1 MLEIKNTNWNYP
13 TPIWFGLNRTTEI
26 KLALKELNISKP
38 LIVTDPQFSEN
49 KNFKKILEHLS
60 KDSIQF
66 SIFTDIKGNPTG
78 KNVSDGVL
86 KFNTDANDGVIAI
99 GGGSALDAGKAI
111 AFMSKQKEDLWFF
124 EDVGDNWTKAIVE
137 DMPKVIA
144 IPTTAG
150 TGSETGRA
158 SLIVDEDTYT
168 KKIIF
173 HPSILP
179 DLVILDPELTTS
191 LPAHLTAATGMDAL
205 AHCLE
210 AYCSH
215 VHHPMAHGIA
225 IEGIKNIKDNLVTAF
240 NDPKDISA
248 RSAMLVS
255 SPMGSTA
262 FQKGLGAIHSLSHP
276 VNALYDLHHGL
287 TNAIFMPYVLKF
299 NQAEIEARIILLSNY
314 LELSDR
320 SFNGFLNWILDLRKE
335 LSIPHTLKELK
346 IEFDFDTLAEMALV
360 DPSTPTNPTN
370 MTVNDMKKLYIDSYE
385 GNLN

>member
-1 MLEIKNTNWNYP
+1 MSEINNTNWNYP
-13 TPIWFGLNRTTEI
+13 TPIWFGLNRTAEI
-26 KLALKELNISKP
+26 KLALKELSISKP

-49 KNFKKILEHLS
+49 ENFKKMIEHLS
-60 KDSIQF
+60 KGSIQF

-86 KFNTDANDGVIAI
+86 KFNADANDGVIAI

-111 AFMSKQKEDLWFF
+111 AFMSKQKENLWFF
-124 EDVGDNWTKAIVE
+124 EDVGDNWTKAIIK

-179 DLVILDPELTTS
+179 DLVILDPELTIS

-210 AYCSH
+210 AYCSE
-215 VHHPMAHGIA
+215 VYHPMAHGIA
-225 IEGIKNIKDNLVTAF
+225 IEGVRIIKNNLVDAF
-240 NDPKDISA
+240 KDPENLFA
-248 RSAMLVS
+248 RSQMLVS

-276 VNALYDLHHGL
+276 INAIHDLHHGL
-287 TNAIFMPYVLKF
+287 TNAIFMPYVIKF
-299 NQAEIEARIILLSNY
+299 NQSAIEEKMERLSKY
-314 LELSDR
+314 IELKNQ
-320 SFNGFLNWILDLRKE
+320 SFDGFLEWILDLRKQ
-335 LSIPHTLKELK
+335 LLIPHTLKELNVK
-346 IEFDFDTLAEMALV
+346 FDFDKLSKMALV
-360 DPSTPTNPTN
+360 DPSTPTNPI
-370 MTVNDMKKLYIDSYE
+370 VLSQEDMKVLYLNSYE
-385 GNLN
+385 GNL

>member
-1 MLEIKNTNWNYP
+1 MSEINNTNWNYP
-13 TPIWFGLNRTTEI
+13 TPIWFGLNRTAEI
-26 KLALKELNISKP
+26 KLALTELSISRP

-49 KNFKKILEHLS
+49 ENFKKIIEHLS

-86 KFNTDANDGVIAI
+86 KFNADANDGVIAI

-111 AFMSKQKEDLWFF
+111 AFMSKQKENLWFF
-124 EDVGDNWTKAIVE
+124 EDVGDNWTKAIIK

-179 DLVILDPELTTS
+179 DLVILDPELTIS

-210 AYCSH
+210 AYCSE
-215 VHHPMAHGIA
+215 VYHPMAHGIA
-225 IEGIKNIKDNLVTAF
+225 IEGVRIIKNNLVDAF
-240 NDPKDISA
+240 KDPENLFA
-248 RSAMLVS
+248 RSQMLVS

-276 VNALYDLHHGL
+276 INAIHDLHHGL
-287 TNAIFMPYVLKF
+287 TNAIFMPYVIKF
-299 NQAEIEARIILLSNY
+299 NQSVIEEKMERLSKY
-314 LELSDR
+314 IELKNQ
-320 SFNGFLNWILDLRKE
+320 SFDGFLEWILDLRKQ
-335 LSIPHTLKELK
+335 LLIPHTLKELNVK
-346 IEFDFDTLAEMALV
+346 FDFDKLSKMALV
-360 DPSTPTNPTN
+360 DPSTPTNPI
-370 MTVNDMKKLYIDSYE
+370 VLSQEDMKVLYLNSYE
-385 GNLN
+385 GNL

>member
-1 MLEIKNTNWNYP
+1 MSEINNTNWNYP
-13 TPIWFGLNRTTEI
+13 TPIWFGLNRTAEI
-26 KLALKELNISKP
+26 KLALKELSISRP

-49 KNFKKILEHLS
+49 ENFKKMIEHLS
-60 KDSIQF
+60 KESIQF

-86 KFNTDANDGVIAI
+86 KFNADANDGVIAI

-111 AFMSKQKEDLWFF
+111 AFMSKQKENLWFF
-124 EDVGDNWTKAIVE
+124 EDVGDNWTKAIIK

-179 DLVILDPELTTS
+179 DLVILDPELTIS

-210 AYCSH
+210 AYCSEAY
-215 VHHPMAHGIA
+215 HPMAHGIA
-225 IEGIKNIKDNLVTAF
+225 VEGVRIIKNNLVDAF
-240 NDPKDISA
+240 KDPENLFA
-248 RSAMLVS
+248 RSQMLVS

-276 VNALYDLHHGL
+276 INAIHDLHHGL
-287 TNAIFMPYVLKF
+287 TNAIFMPYVIKF
-299 NQAEIEARIILLSNY
+299 NQSVIEEKMERLSKY
-314 LELSDR
+314 IELKNQ
-320 SFNGFLNWILDLRKE
+320 SFDGFLEWILDLRKQ
-335 LSIPHTLKELK
+335 LSIPHTLKELNVK
-346 IEFDFDTLAEMALV
+346 FDFDMLSKMALV
-360 DPSTPTNPTN
+360 DPSTPTNPI
-370 MTVNDMKKLYIDSYE
+370 VLSQEDMKVLYLNSYE
-385 GNLN
+385 GNL

>member
-1 MLEIKNTNWNYP
+1 MSEIKNTNWNYP

-49 KNFKKILEHLS
+49 KNFKKIVEHLS

-124 EDVGDNWTKAIVE
+124 EDVGDNWTKAIVK

-158 SLIVDEDTYT
+158 SLIVDEDTHT

-240 NDPKDISA
+240 NDPKNINA

-276 VNALYDLHHGL
+276 VNAVHDLHHGL

-314 LELSDR
+314 LELNDR

-346 IEFDFDTLAEMALV
+346 IEFDFDSLAEMALV

>member
-1 MLEIKNTNWNYP
+1 MSEINNTNWNYP
-13 TPIWFGLNRTTEI
+13 TPIWFGLNRTAEI
-26 KLALKELNISKP
+26 KLALTELSISRP

-49 KNFKKILEHLS
+49 ENFKKMIEHLS
-60 KDSIQF
+60 KESIQF

-86 KFNTDANDGVIAI
+86 KFNADANDGVIAI

-111 AFMSKQKEDLWFF
+111 AFMSKQKENLWFF
-124 EDVGDNWTKAIVE
+124 EDVGDNWTKAIIK

-179 DLVILDPELTTS
+179 DLVILDPELTIS
-191 LPAHLTAATGMDAL
+191 LPPHLTAATGMDAL

-210 AYCSH
+210 AYCSE
-215 VHHPMAHGIA
+215 VYHPMAHGIA
-225 IEGIKNIKDNLVTAF
+225 IEGVRIIKNNLVDAF
-240 NDPKDISA
+240 KDPKNLFA
-248 RSAMLVS
+248 RSQMLVS

-276 VNALYDLHHGL
+276 INAIHDLHHGL
-287 TNAIFMPYVLKF
+287 TNAIFMPYVIKF
-299 NQAEIEARIILLSNY
+299 NQSVIEEKMERLSKY
-314 LELSDR
+314 IELKNQ
-320 SFNGFLNWILDLRKE
+320 SFDGFLEWILDLRKQ
-335 LSIPHTLKELK
+335 LLIPHTLKELNVK
-346 IEFDFDTLAEMALV
+346 FDFDKLSKMALV
-360 DPSTPTNPTN
+360 DPSTPTNPI
-370 MTVNDMKKLYIDSYE
+370 VLSQEDMKVLYLNSYE
-385 GNLN
+385 GNL

>member
-1 MLEIKNTNWNYP
+1 MSEINNTNWNYP
-13 TPIWFGLNRTTEI
+13 TPIWFGLNRTAEI
-26 KLALKELNISKP
+26 KLALTELSISRP

-49 KNFKKILEHLS
+49 ENFKKMIEHLS
-60 KDSIQF
+60 KGSIQF

-86 KFNTDANDGVIAI
+86 KFNADANDGVIAI

-111 AFMSKQKEDLWFF
+111 AFMSKQKENLWFF
-124 EDVGDNWTKAIVE
+124 EDVGDNWTKAIIK

-179 DLVILDPELTTS
+179 DLVILDPELTIS

-210 AYCSH
+210 AYCSE
-215 VHHPMAHGIA
+215 VYHPMAHGIA
-225 IEGIKNIKDNLVTAF
+225 IEGVRIIKNNLVDAF
-240 NDPKDISA
+240 KDPENLFA
-248 RSAMLVS
+248 RSQMLVS

-276 VNALYDLHHGL
+276 INAIHDLHHGL
-287 TNAIFMPYVLKF
+287 TNAIFMPYVIKF
-299 NQAEIEARIILLSNY
+299 NQSVIEEKMERLSRY
-314 LELSDR
+314 IELKNQ
-320 SFNGFLNWILDLRKE
+320 SFDGFLEWILDLRKQ
-335 LSIPHTLKELK
+335 LSIPHTLKELNVK
-346 IEFDFDTLAEMALV
+346 FDFDKLSKMALV
-360 DPSTPTNPTN
+360 DPSTPTNPIVLN
-370 MTVNDMKKLYIDSYE
+370 QEDMKLLYLNSYE
-385 GNLN
+385 GNL

>member
-1 MLEIKNTNWNYP
+1 MLEINNTNWNYP
-13 TPIWFGLNRTTEI
+13 TPIWFGLNRTAEI
-26 KLALKELNISKP
+26 KLALTELSISRP

-49 KNFKKILEHLS
+49 ENFKKMIEHLS
-60 KDSIQF
+60 KESIQF

-86 KFNTDANDGVIAI
+86 KFNADANDGVIAI

-111 AFMSKQKEDLWFF
+111 AFMSKQKENLWFF
-124 EDVGDNWTKAIVE
+124 EDVGDNWTKAIIK

-179 DLVILDPELTTS
+179 DLVILDPELTIS

-210 AYCSH
+210 AYCSE
-215 VHHPMAHGIA
+215 VYHPMAHGIA
-225 IEGIKNIKDNLVTAF
+225 VEGVRIIKNNLVDAF
-240 NDPKDISA
+240 KDPENLFA
-248 RSAMLVS
+248 RSQMLVS

-276 VNALYDLHHGL
+276 INAIHDLHHGL
-287 TNAIFMPYVLKF
+287 TNAIFMPYVIKF
-299 NQAEIEARIILLSNY
+299 NQSVIEEKMERLSKY
-314 LELSDR
+314 IELKNQ
-320 SFNGFLNWILDLRKE
+320 SFDGFLEWILDLRKQ
-335 LSIPHTLKELK
+335 LSIPHTLKELNVK
-346 IEFDFDTLAEMALV
+346 FDFDKLSKMALV
-360 DPSTPTNPTN
+360 DPSTPTNPI
-370 MTVNDMKKLYIDSYE
+370 VLSQEDMKVLYLNSYE
-385 GNLN
+385 GNL

>member
-1 MLEIKNTNWNYP
+1 MSKINNTNWNYP
-13 TPIWFGLNRTTEI
+13 TPIWFGLNRTAEI
-26 KLALKELNISKP
+26 KLALKELSISRP

-49 KNFKKILEHLS
+49 ENFKKMIEHLS

-86 KFNTDANDGVIAI
+86 KFNADANDGVIAI

-111 AFMSKQKEDLWFF
+111 AFMSKQKENLWFF
-124 EDVGDNWTKAIVE
+124 EDVGDNWTKAIIK

-179 DLVILDPELTTS
+179 DLVILDPELTIS

-210 AYCSH
+210 AYCSE
-215 VHHPMAHGIA
+215 VYHPMAHGIA
-225 IEGIKNIKDNLVTAF
+225 VEGVRIIKNNLVDAF
-240 NDPKDISA
+240 KDPENLIA
-248 RSAMLVS
+248 RSQMLVS

-276 VNALYDLHHGL
+276 INAIHDLHHGL
-287 TNAIFMPYVLKF
+287 TNAIFMPYVIKF
-299 NQAEIEARIILLSNY
+299 NQSVIEEKMERLSKY
-314 LELSDR
+314 IELKNQ
-320 SFNGFLNWILDLRKE
+320 SFDGFLEWILDLRKQ
-335 LSIPHTLKELK
+335 LSIPHTLKELNVK
-346 IEFDFDTLAEMALV
+346 FDFDKLSKMALV
-360 DPSTPTNPTN
+360 DPSTPTNPI
-370 MTVNDMKKLYIDSYE
+370 VLSQEDMKVLYLNSYE
-385 GNLN
+385 GNL

>member
-1 MLEIKNTNWNYP
+1 MSEINNTNWNYP
-13 TPIWFGLNRTTEI
+13 TPIWFGLNRTAEI
-26 KLALKELNISKP
+26 KLALKELSISRP

-49 KNFKKILEHLS
+49 ENFKKMIEHLS
-60 KDSIQF
+60 KESIQF

-86 KFNTDANDGVIAI
+86 KFNADANDGVIAI

-111 AFMSKQKEDLWFF
+111 AFMSKQKENLWFF
-124 EDVGDNWTKAIVE
+124 EDVGDNWTKAIIK

-179 DLVILDPELTTS
+179 DLVILDPELTIS

-210 AYCSH
+210 AYCSE
-215 VHHPMAHGIA
+215 VYHPMAHGIA
-225 IEGIKNIKDNLVTAF
+225 IEGVRIIKNNLVDAF
-240 NDPKDISA
+240 KDPKNLFA
-248 RSAMLVS
+248 RSQMLVS

-276 VNALYDLHHGL
+276 INAIHDLHHGL
-287 TNAIFMPYVLKF
+287 TNAIFMPYVIKF
-299 NQAEIEARIILLSNY
+299 NQSVIEEKMKRLSKY
-314 LELSDR
+314 IELKNQ
-320 SFNGFLNWILDLRKE
+320 SFDGFLEWILDLRKQ
-335 LSIPHTLKELK
+335 LSIPHTLKELNVK
-346 IEFDFDTLAEMALV
+346 FDFDKLSKMALV
-360 DPSTPTNPTN
+360 DPSTPTNPI
-370 MTVNDMKKLYIDSYE
+370 VLSQEDMKVLYLNSYE
-385 GNLN
+385 GNL

>member
-1 MLEIKNTNWNYP
+1 MSEINNTNWNYP
-13 TPIWFGLNRTTEI
+13 TPIWFGLNRTAEI
-26 KLALKELNISKP
+26 KLALKELSISRP

-49 KNFKKILEHLS
+49 ENFKKMIEHLS
-60 KDSIQF
+60 KESIQF

-86 KFNTDANDGVIAI
+86 KFNADANDGVIAI

-111 AFMSKQKEDLWFF
+111 AFMSKQKENLWFF
-124 EDVGDNWTKAIVE
+124 EDVGDNWTKAIIK

-179 DLVILDPELTTS
+179 DLVILDPELTIS

-210 AYCSH
+210 AYCSEAY
-215 VHHPMAHGIA
+215 HPMAHGIA
-225 IEGIKNIKDNLVTAF
+225 VEGVRIIKNNLVDAF
-240 NDPKDISA
+240 KDPENLFA
-248 RSAMLVS
+248 RSQMLVS

-276 VNALYDLHHGL
+276 INAIHDLHHGL
-287 TNAIFMPYVLKF
+287 TNAIFMPYVIKF
-299 NQAEIEARIILLSNY
+299 NQSVIEEKMERLSKY
-314 LELSDR
+314 IELKNQ
-320 SFNGFLNWILDLRKE
+320 SFDGFLEWILDLRKQ
-335 LSIPHTLKELK
+335 LSIPHTLKELNVK
-346 IEFDFDTLAEMALV
+346 FDFDKLSKMALV
-360 DPSTPTNPTN
+360 DPSTPTNPI
-370 MTVNDMKKLYIDSYE
+370 VLSQEDMKVLYLNSYE
-385 GNLN
+385 GNL

>member
-1 MLEIKNTNWNYP
+1 MSEINNTNWNYP
-13 TPIWFGLNRTTEI
+13 TPIWFGLNRTAAI
-26 KLALKELNISKP
+26 KLALTELSISRP

-49 KNFKKILEHLS
+49 ENFKKMIEHLS
-60 KDSIQF
+60 KESIQF

-86 KFNTDANDGVIAI
+86 KFNADANDGVIAI

-111 AFMSKQKEDLWFF
+111 AFMSKQKENLWFF
-124 EDVGDNWTKAIVE
+124 EDVGDNWTKAIIK

-179 DLVILDPELTTS
+179 DLVILDPELTIS

-210 AYCSH
+210 AYCSEAY
-215 VHHPMAHGIA
+215 HPMAHGIA
-225 IEGIKNIKDNLVTAF
+225 VEGVRIIKNNLVDAF
-240 NDPKDISA
+240 KDPENLIA
-248 RSAMLVS
+248 RSQMLVS

-276 VNALYDLHHGL
+276 INAIHDLHHGL
-287 TNAIFMPYVLKF
+287 TNAIFMPYVIKF
-299 NQAEIEARIILLSNY
+299 NQSVIEEKMERLSKY
-314 LELSDR
+314 IELKNQ
-320 SFNGFLNWILDLRKE
+320 SFDGFLEWILDLRKQ
-335 LSIPHTLKELK
+335 LSIPHTLKELNVK
-346 IEFDFDTLAEMALV
+346 FDFDKLSKMALV
-360 DPSTPTNPTN
+360 DPSTPTNPI
-370 MTVNDMKKLYIDSYE
+370 VLSQEDMKVLYLNSYE
-385 GNLN
+385 GNL

>member
-1 MLEIKNTNWNYP
+1 MSEIKNTNWNYP

-49 KNFKKILEHLS
+49 KNFKKIVEHLS

-111 AFMSKQKEDLWFF
+111 AFMSKQKENLWFF
-124 EDVGDNWTKAIVE
+124 EDVGDNWTKAIVK

-240 NDPKDISA
+240 NDPKNINA

-276 VNALYDLHHGL
+276 VNAVHDLHHGL

-299 NQAEIEARIILLSNY
+299 NQAEIESRIILLSNY
-314 LELSDR
+314 LELNDR

-346 IEFDFDTLAEMALV
+346 IEFDFDSLAEMALV

>member
-1 MLEIKNTNWNYP
+1 MLEINNTNWNYP
-13 TPIWFGLNRTTEI
+13 TPIWFGLNRTAEI
-26 KLALKELNISKP
+26 KLALKELSISKP

-49 KNFKKILEHLS
+49 ANFKKMIEHLS
-60 KDSIQF
+60 KGSIQF

-86 KFNTDANDGVIAI
+86 KFNADANDGVIAI

-111 AFMSKQKEDLWFF
+111 AFMSKQKENLWFF
-124 EDVGDNWTKAIVE
+124 EDVGDNWTKAIIK

-179 DLVILDPELTTS
+179 DLVILDPELTIS

-210 AYCSH
+210 AYCSE
-215 VHHPMAHGIA
+215 VYHPMAHGIA
-225 IEGIKNIKDNLVTAF
+225 VEGVRIIKNNLVDAF
-240 NDPKDISA
+240 KDPENLFA
-248 RSAMLVS
+248 RSQMLVS

-276 VNALYDLHHGL
+276 INAIHDLHHGL
-287 TNAIFMPYVLKF
+287 TNAIFMPYVIKF
-299 NQAEIEARIILLSNY
+299 NQSVIEEKMERLSKY
-314 LELSDR
+314 IELKNQ
-320 SFNGFLNWILDLRKE
+320 SFDGFLEWILDLRKQ
-335 LSIPHTLKELK
+335 LLIPHTLKELNVK
-346 IEFDFDTLAEMALV
+346 FDFDKLSKMALV
-360 DPSTPTNPTN
+360 DPSTPTNPI
-370 MTVNDMKKLYIDSYE
+370 VLSQEDMKALYLNSYE
-385 GNLN
+385 GNL

>member
-1 MLEIKNTNWNYP
+1 MSEINNTNWNYP
-13 TPIWFGLNRTTEI
+13 TPIWFGLNRTAEI
-26 KLALKELNISKP
+26 KLALKELSISRP

-49 KNFKKILEHLS
+49 ENFKKMIEHLS
-60 KDSIQF
+60 KESIQF

-86 KFNTDANDGVIAI
+86 KFNADANDGVIAI

-111 AFMSKQKEDLWFF
+111 AFMSKQKENLWFF
-124 EDVGDNWTKAIVE
+124 EDVGDNWTKAIIK

-179 DLVILDPELTTS
+179 DLVILDPELTIS

-210 AYCSH
+210 AYCSEAY
-215 VHHPMAHGIA
+215 HPMAHGIA
-225 IEGIKNIKDNLVTAF
+225 VEGVRIIKNNLVDAF
-240 NDPKDISA
+240 KDPENLFA
-248 RSAMLVS
+248 RSQMLVS

-276 VNALYDLHHGL
+276 INAIHDLHHGL
-287 TNAIFMPYVLKF
+287 TNAIFMPYVIKF
-299 NQAEIEARIILLSNY
+299 NQSAIEEKMERLSKY
-314 LELSDR
+314 IELKNQ
-320 SFNGFLNWILDLRKE
+320 SFDGFLEWILDLRKQ
-335 LSIPHTLKELK
+335 LSIPHTLKELNVK
-346 IEFDFDTLAEMALV
+346 FDFDKLSKMALV
-360 DPSTPTNPTN
+360 DPSTPTNPI
-370 MTVNDMKKLYIDSYE
+370 VLSQEDMKVLYLNSYE
-385 GNLN
+385 GNL

>member
-1 MLEIKNTNWNYP
+1 MSEINNTNWNYP
-13 TPIWFGLNRTTEI
+13 TPIWFGLNRTAEI
-26 KLALKELNISKP
+26 KLALKELSISRP

-49 KNFKKILEHLS
+49 ENFKKMIEHLS
-60 KDSIQF
+60 KESIQF

-86 KFNTDANDGVIAI
+86 KFNADANDGVIAI

-111 AFMSKQKEDLWFF
+111 AFMSKQKENLWFF
-124 EDVGDNWTKAIVE
+124 EDVGDNWTRAIIK

-179 DLVILDPELTTS
+179 DLVILDPELTIS

-210 AYCSH
+210 AYCSE
-215 VHHPMAHGIA
+215 VYHPMAHGIA
-225 IEGIKNIKDNLVTAF
+225 IEGVRIIKNNLVDAF
-240 NDPKDISA
+240 KDPKNLFA
-248 RSAMLVS
+248 RSQMLVS

-276 VNALYDLHHGL
+276 INAIHDLHHGL
-287 TNAIFMPYVLKF
+287 TNAIFMPYVIKF
-299 NQAEIEARIILLSNY
+299 NQSVIEEKMERLSKY
-314 LELSDR
+314 IELKNQ
-320 SFNGFLNWILDLRKE
+320 SFDGFLEWILDLRKQ
-335 LSIPHTLKELK
+335 LSIPHTLKELNVK
-346 IEFDFDTLAEMALV
+346 FDFDMLSKMALV
-360 DPSTPTNPTN
+360 DPSTPTNPI
-370 MTVNDMKKLYIDSYE
+370 VLSQEDMKVLYLNSYE
-385 GNLN
+385 GNL

>member
-1 MLEIKNTNWNYP
+1 MSEIKNTNWNYP

-49 KNFKKILEHLS
+49 KNFKRIVEHLS

-86 KFNTDANDGVIAI
+86 KFNVDANDGVIAI

-111 AFMSKQKEDLWFF
+111 AFMSKQKENLWFF
-124 EDVGDNWTKAIVE
+124 EDVGDNWTKAIVK

-215 VHHPMAHGIA
+215 VYHPMAHGIA

-240 NDPKDISA
+240 NDPKNINA

-276 VNALYDLHHGL
+276 VNAVHDLHHGL

-299 NQAEIEARIILLSNY
+299 NQAEIESRIILLSNY
-314 LELSDR
+314 LELNDR
-320 SFNGFLNWILDLRKE
+320 SFNGFLNWILDLRKK

-346 IEFDFDTLAEMALV
+346 IEFDFDSLAEMALV

>member
-1 MLEIKNTNWNYP
+1 MLEINNTNWNYP
-13 TPIWFGLNRTTEI
+13 TPIWFGLNRTAEI
-26 KLALKELNISKP
+26 KLALKELSISRP

-49 KNFKKILEHLS
+49 ENFKKMIEHLS

-86 KFNTDANDGVIAI
+86 KFNADANDGVIAI

-111 AFMSKQKEDLWFF
+111 AFMSKQKENLWFF
-124 EDVGDNWTKAIVE
+124 EDVGDNWTKAIIK

-179 DLVILDPELTTS
+179 DLVILDPELTIS

-210 AYCSH
+210 AYCSEAY
-215 VHHPMAHGIA
+215 HPMAHGIA
-225 IEGIKNIKDNLVTAF
+225 VEGVRIIKNNLVDAF
-240 NDPKDISA
+240 KDPKNLFA
-248 RSAMLVS
+248 RSQMLVS

-276 VNALYDLHHGL
+276 INAIHDLHHGL
-287 TNAIFMPYVLKF
+287 TNAIFMPYVIKF
-299 NQAEIEARIILLSNY
+299 NQSVIEEKMERLSRY
-314 LELSDR
+314 IELKNQ
-320 SFNGFLNWILDLRKE
+320 SFDGFLEWILDLRKQ
-335 LSIPHTLKELK
+335 LLIPHTLKELNVK
-346 IEFDFDTLAEMALV
+346 FDFDKLSKMALV
-360 DPSTPTNPTN
+360 DPSTPTNPIVLN
-370 MTVNDMKKLYIDSYE
+370 QEDMKILYLNSYE
-385 GNLN
+385 GNL

>member
-1 MLEIKNTNWNYP
+1 MSEINNTNWNYP

-26 KLALKELNISKP
+26 KLALKELSISKP

-49 KNFKKILEHLS
+49 ENFKKIIEHLS

-111 AFMSKQKEDLWFF
+111 AFMSKQKENLWFF
-124 EDVGDNWTKAIVE
+124 EDVGDNWTKAIIK

-179 DLVILDPELTTS
+179 DLVILDPELTIS

-210 AYCSH
+210 AYCSE
-215 VHHPMAHGIA
+215 VYHPMAHGIA
-225 IEGIKNIKDNLVTAF
+225 VEGVRIIKNNLVDAF
-240 NDPKDISA
+240 KDPENLFA
-248 RSAMLVS
+248 RSQMLVS

-276 VNALYDLHHGL
+276 INAIHDLHHGL
-287 TNAIFMPYVLKF
+287 TNAIFMPYVIKF
-299 NQAEIEARIILLSNY
+299 NQSAIEEKMVRLSKY
-314 LELSDR
+314 IELKNQ
-320 SFNGFLNWILDLRKE
+320 SFDGFLEWILDLRKQ
-335 LSIPHTLKELK
+335 LLIPHTLKELNVK
-346 IEFDFDTLAEMALV
+346 FDFDKLSKMALV
-360 DPSTPTNPTN
+360 DPSTPTNPI
-370 MTVNDMKKLYIDSYE
+370 VLSEEDMKTLYLNSYE
-385 GNLN
+385 GNL

>member
-1 MLEIKNTNWNYP
+1 MSEINNTNWNYP
-13 TPIWFGLNRTTEI
+13 TPIWFGLNRTAEI
-26 KLALKELNISKP
+26 KLALKELSISRP

-49 KNFKKILEHLS
+49 ENFKKMIEHLS
-60 KDSIQF
+60 KESIQF

-86 KFNTDANDGVIAI
+86 KFNADANDGVIAI

-111 AFMSKQKEDLWFF
+111 AFMSKQKENLWFF
-124 EDVGDNWTKAIVE
+124 EDVGDNWTKAIIK

-179 DLVILDPELTTS
+179 DLVILDPELTIS

-210 AYCSH
+210 AYCSE
-215 VHHPMAHGIA
+215 VYHPMAHGIA
-225 IEGIKNIKDNLVTAF
+225 VEGVRIIKNNLVDAF
-240 NDPKDISA
+240 KDPENLFA
-248 RSAMLVS
+248 RSQMLVS

-276 VNALYDLHHGL
+276 INAIHDLHHGL
-287 TNAIFMPYVLKF
+287 TNAIFMPYVIKF
-299 NQAEIEARIILLSNY
+299 NQSVIEEKMERLSRY
-314 LELSDR
+314 IELKNQ
-320 SFNGFLNWILDLRKE
+320 SFDGFLEWILDLRKQ
-335 LSIPHTLKELK
+335 LSIPHTLKELNVK
-346 IEFDFDTLAEMALV
+346 FDFDKLSKMALV
-360 DPSTPTNPTN
+360 DPSTPTNPI
-370 MTVNDMKKLYIDSYE
+370 VLSQEDMKVLYLNSYE
-385 GNLN
+385 GNL

>member
-1 MLEIKNTNWNYP
+1 MSEINNTNWNYP
-13 TPIWFGLNRTTEI
+13 TPIWFGLNRTAEI
-26 KLALKELNISKP
+26 KLALKELSISRP

-49 KNFKKILEHLS
+49 ENFKKMIEHLS
-60 KDSIQF
+60 KESIQF

-86 KFNTDANDGVIAI
+86 KFNADANDGVIAI

-111 AFMSKQKEDLWFF
+111 AFMSKQKENLWFF
-124 EDVGDNWTKAIVE
+124 EDVGDNWTKAIIK

-179 DLVILDPELTTS
+179 DLVILDPELTIS

-210 AYCSH
+210 AYCSE
-215 VHHPMAHGIA
+215 VYHPMAHGIA
-225 IEGIKNIKDNLVTAF
+225 VEGVRIIKNNLVDAF
-240 NDPKDISA
+240 KDPENLFA
-248 RSAMLVS
+248 RSQMLVS

-276 VNALYDLHHGL
+276 INAIHDLHHGL
-287 TNAIFMPYVLKF
+287 TNAIFMPYVIKF
-299 NQAEIEARIILLSNY
+299 NQSVIEEKMERLSKY
-314 LELSDR
+314 IELKNQ
-320 SFNGFLNWILDLRKE
+320 SFDGFLEWILDLRKQ
-335 LSIPHTLKELK
+335 LSIPHTLKELNIK
-346 IEFDFDTLAEMALV
+346 FDFDKLSKMALV
-360 DPSTPTNPTN
+360 DPSTPTNPI
-370 MTVNDMKKLYIDSYE
+370 VLSQEDMKVLYLNSYE
-385 GNLN
+385 GNL

>member
-1 MLEIKNTNWNYP
+1 MSEINNTNWNYP
-13 TPIWFGLNRTTEI
+13 TPIWFGLNRTAEI
-26 KLALKELNISKP
+26 KLALTELSISRP

-49 KNFKKILEHLS
+49 ENFKKMIEHLS

-86 KFNTDANDGVIAI
+86 KFNADANDGVIAI

-111 AFMSKQKEDLWFF
+111 AFMSKQKENLWFF
-124 EDVGDNWTKAIVE
+124 EDVGDNWTKAIIK

-179 DLVILDPELTTS
+179 DLVILDPELTIS
-191 LPAHLTAATGMDAL
+191 LPPHLTAATGMDAL

-210 AYCSH
+210 AYCSE
-215 VHHPMAHGIA
+215 VYHPMAHGIA
-225 IEGIKNIKDNLVTAF
+225 VEGVRIIKNNLVDAF
-240 NDPKDISA
+240 KDPENLFA
-248 RSAMLVS
+248 RSQMLVS

-276 VNALYDLHHGL
+276 INAIHDLHHGL
-287 TNAIFMPYVLKF
+287 TNAIFMPYVIKF
-299 NQAEIEARIILLSNY
+299 NQSVIEEKMERLSKY
-314 LELSDR
+314 IELKNQ
-320 SFNGFLNWILDLRKE
+320 SFDGFLEWILDLRKQ
-335 LSIPHTLKELK
+335 LLIPHTLKELNVK
-346 IEFDFDTLAEMALV
+346 FDFDKLSKMALV
-360 DPSTPTNPTN
+360 DPSTPTNPIVLN
-370 MTVNDMKKLYIDSYE
+370 QEDMKLLYLNSYE
-385 GNLN
+385 GNL

>member
-1 MLEIKNTNWNYP
+1 MSEINNTNWNYP
-13 TPIWFGLNRTTEI
+13 TPIWFGLNRTAEI
-26 KLALKELNISKP
+26 KLALTELSISRP

-49 KNFKKILEHLS
+49 ENFKKMIEHLS

-86 KFNTDANDGVIAI
+86 KFNADANDGVIAI

-111 AFMSKQKEDLWFF
+111 AFMSKQKENLWFF
-124 EDVGDNWTKAIVE
+124 EDVGDNWTKAIIK

-179 DLVILDPELTTS
+179 DLVILDPELTIS

-210 AYCSH
+210 AYCSE
-215 VHHPMAHGIA
+215 VYHPMAHGIA
-225 IEGIKNIKDNLVTAF
+225 IEGVRIIKNNLVDAF
-240 NDPKDISA
+240 KDPKNLFA
-248 RSAMLVS
+248 RSQMLVS

-276 VNALYDLHHGL
+276 INAIHDLHHGL
-287 TNAIFMPYVLKF
+287 TNAIFMPYVIKF
-299 NQAEIEARIILLSNY
+299 NQSVIEEKMERLSRY
-314 LELSDR
+314 IELKNQ
-320 SFNGFLNWILDLRKE
+320 SFDGFLEWILDLRKQ
-335 LSIPHTLKELK
+335 LLIPHTLKELNVK
-346 IEFDFDTLAEMALV
+346 FDFDKLSKMALV
-360 DPSTPTNPTN
+360 DPSTPTNPIVLN
-370 MTVNDMKKLYIDSYE
+370 QEDMKLLYLNSYE
-385 GNLN
+385 GNL

>member
-1 MLEIKNTNWNYP
+1 MSEINNTNWNYP
-13 TPIWFGLNRTTEI
+13 TPIWFGLNRTAEI
-26 KLALKELNISKP
+26 KLALKELSISKP

-49 KNFKKILEHLS
+49 ENFKKMIEHLS
-60 KDSIQF
+60 KGSIQF

-86 KFNTDANDGVIAI
+86 KFNADANDGVIAI

-111 AFMSKQKEDLWFF
+111 AFMSKQKENLWFF
-124 EDVGDNWTKAIVE
+124 EDVGDNWTKAIIK

-179 DLVILDPELTTS
+179 DLVILDPELTIS
-191 LPAHLTAATGMDAL
+191 LPPHLTAATGMDAL

-210 AYCSH
+210 AYCSE
-215 VHHPMAHGIA
+215 VYHPMAHGIA
-225 IEGIKNIKDNLVTAF
+225 IEGVRIIKNNLVDAF
-240 NDPKDISA
+240 KDPENLFA
-248 RSAMLVS
+248 RSQMLVS

-276 VNALYDLHHGL
+276 INAIHDLHHGL
-287 TNAIFMPYVLKF
+287 TNAIFMPYVIKF
-299 NQAEIEARIILLSNY
+299 NQSVIEEKMKRLSKY
-314 LELSDR
+314 IELKNQ
-320 SFNGFLNWILDLRKE
+320 SFDGFLEWILDLRKQ
-335 LSIPHTLKELK
+335 LLIPHTLKELNVK
-346 IEFDFDTLAEMALV
+346 FDFDKLSKMALV
-360 DPSTPTNPTN
+360 DPSTPTNPI
-370 MTVNDMKKLYIDSYE
+370 VLSQEDMKVLYLNSYE
-385 GNLN
+385 GNL

>member
-1 MLEIKNTNWNYP
+1 MSEIKNTNWNYP

-49 KNFKKILEHLS
+49 KNFKKIVEHLS

-86 KFNTDANDGVIAI
+86 KFNVDANDGVIAI

-111 AFMSKQKEDLWFF
+111 AFMSKQKKVLWFF
-124 EDVGDNWTKAIVE
+124 EDVGDNWTKAIIK

-215 VHHPMAHGIA
+215 VYHPMAHGIA
-225 IEGIKNIKDNLVTAF
+225 IEGIKNIKDNLITAF
-240 NDPKDISA
+240 NNPKNINA

-276 VNALYDLHHGL
+276 VNAVHDLHHGL

-299 NQAEIEARIILLSNY
+299 NQAEIESRIILLSNY
-314 LELSDR
+314 LELNDR

-360 DPSTPTNPTN
+360 DPSTPVSYTHLTLPTILL
-370 MTVNDMKKLYIDSYE
+370 V
-385 GNLN
+385 

>member
-1 MLEIKNTNWNYP
+1 MNNTNWNYP
-13 TPIWFGLNRTTEI
+13 TPIWFGLNRTAEI
-26 KLALKELNISKP
+26 KLALTELSISRP

-49 KNFKKILEHLS
+49 ENFKKMIEHLS
-60 KDSIQF
+60 KESIQF

-86 KFNTDANDGVIAI
+86 KFNADANDGVIAI

-111 AFMSKQKEDLWFF
+111 AFMSKQKENLWFF
-124 EDVGDNWTKAIVE
+124 EDVGDNWTKAIIK

-179 DLVILDPELTTS
+179 DLVILDPELTIS

-210 AYCSH
+210 AYCSEAY
-215 VHHPMAHGIA
+215 HPMAHGIA
-225 IEGIKNIKDNLVTAF
+225 VEGVRIIKNNLVDAF
-240 NDPKDISA
+240 KDPENLFA
-248 RSAMLVS
+248 RSQMLVS

-276 VNALYDLHHGL
+276 INAIHDLHHGL
-287 TNAIFMPYVLKF
+287 TNAIFMPYVIKF
-299 NQAEIEARIILLSNY
+299 NQSVIEEKMKRLSKY
-314 LELSDR
+314 IELKNQ
-320 SFNGFLNWILDLRKE
+320 SFDGFLEWILDLRKQ
-335 LSIPHTLKELK
+335 LSIPHTLKELNVK
-346 IEFDFDTLAEMALV
+346 FDFDMLSKMALV
-360 DPSTPTNPTN
+360 DPSTPTNPI
-370 MTVNDMKKLYIDSYE
+370 VLSQEDMKVLYLNSYE
-385 GNLN
+385 GNL

>member
-1 MLEIKNTNWNYP
+1 MSEINNTNWNYP
-13 TPIWFGLNRTTEI
+13 TPIWFGLNRTAEI
-26 KLALKELNISKP
+26 KLALKELSISRP

-49 KNFKKILEHLS
+49 ENFKKMIEHLS
-60 KDSIQF
+60 KGSIQF

-86 KFNTDANDGVIAI
+86 KFNADANDGVIAI

-111 AFMSKQKEDLWFF
+111 AFMSKQKENLWFF
-124 EDVGDNWTKAIVE
+124 EDVGDNWTKAIIK

-179 DLVILDPELTTS
+179 DLVILDPELTIS

-210 AYCSH
+210 AYCSE
-215 VHHPMAHGIA
+215 VYHPMAHGIA
-225 IEGIKNIKDNLVTAF
+225 VEGVRIIKNNLVDAF
-240 NDPKDISA
+240 KDPENLFA
-248 RSAMLVS
+248 RSQMLVS

-276 VNALYDLHHGL
+276 INAIHDLHHGL
-287 TNAIFMPYVLKF
+287 TNAIFMPYVIKF
-299 NQAEIEARIILLSNY
+299 NQSVIEEKMERLSKY
-314 LELSDR
+314 IELKNQ
-320 SFNGFLNWILDLRKE
+320 SFDGFLEWILDLRKQ
-335 LSIPHTLKELK
+335 LLIPHTLKELNVK
-346 IEFDFDTLAEMALV
+346 FDFDKLSKMALV
-360 DPSTPTNPTN
+360 DPSTPTNPI
-370 MTVNDMKKLYIDSYE
+370 VLSQEDMKVLYLNSYE
-385 GNLN
+385 GNL